1 MSQLQDLQFVK
12 RFSHLPKRF
21 YQFKNPTPL
30 HGELALVAVSADAA
44 KLIDL
49 NLCTQDQQQLTDFI
63 AGCWLPEGAE
73 PLAMKYAGHQFGFYN
88 PELGDGR
95 GLLLGEVRN
104 KQGEY
109 WDLHLKGAGQ
119 TAWSRFADG
128 RAVLR
133 SSIREFLGSEA
144 LFHLGIPTTRALAL
158 VASTEPVRR
167 ERIEYAT
174 SLLRLTASH
183 IRFGHFEHLYYTND
197 LEGLKLLLNFVIEHH
212 YPELLE
218 SQDPAAGL
226 LAEVLERSALLVAK
240 WQAYGFCHGVLNTDN
255 MSILGETFDFG
266 PYAFLDNYQPDYVG
280 NHSDDQGRYAFNRQA
295 SIVHW
300 NLICLGQALL
310 PLSNEQAIRQVLDS
324 FPEKYQEYYQKQ
336 MAARL
341 GVHAQDDWSLVIE
354 FLGFCELTACDWTG
368 VLRSLAEGKSAKA
381 SALMLTKDNQEPVGW
396 QAWLTK
402 WTQRINQLYADQQAA
417 IEFLCSVNP
426 CVLPRTHL
434 LQQAIQQAEQ
444 GDFTEVNR
452 LLAIFRTPFSS
463 EGKKVTDLSSAPSWA
478 EGLALSCS
486 S

>member
-1 MSQLQDLQFVK
+1 MQLHTLKFVN
-12 RFSHLPKRF
+12 RFIYLPERF
-21 YQFKNPTPL
+21 YQLTQPTPL
-30 HGELALVAVSADAA
+30 TGQLALVAVSADAA

-49 NLCTQDQQQLTDFI
+49 NLCSQDQQQLIGFL
-63 AGCWLPEGAE
+63 AGRWLPKGAE

-104 KQGEY
+104 QQGQF
-109 WDLHLKGAGQ
+109 WDLHLKGAGP

-158 VASTEPVRR
+158 VTSTQAIRR
-167 ERIEYAT
+167 ETLEPAAT
-174 SLLRLTASH
+174 LLRLTASH
-183 IRFGHFEHLYYTND
+183 IRFGHFEHLYYSND
-197 LEGLKLLLNFVIEHH
+197 IEGLKLLVDFVIKYH
-212 YPELLE
+212 YPALQEN
-218 SQDPAAGL
+218 QDTAAAL
-226 LAEVLERSALLVAK
+226 LAEALERSALLVAK

-266 PYAFLDNYQPDYVG
+266 PYAFLDTYEPGFVG
-280 NHSDDQGRYAFNRQA
+280 NHSDDQGRYAFNRQP

-324 FPEKYQEYYQKQ
+324 FSSRYQYHYQQ
-336 MAARL
+336 LMAARL
-341 GVHAQDDWSLVIE
+341 GVNAEKDWPLVE
-354 FLGFCELTACDWTG
+354 DFLEFCELTACDWTQ
-368 VLRSLAEGKSAKA
+368 VLRALAEGNTVKA
-381 SALMLTKDNQEPVGW
+381 SHLMQTKNQQEPKGW
-396 QAWLTK
+396 QLWLTY
-402 WTQRINQLYADQQAA
+402 WTKRIADLYPNQAA
-417 IEFLCSVNP
+417 ASKFLTGVNP

-444 GDFTEVNR
+444 GDFNEVNR
-452 LLAIFRTPFSS
+452 LFAVFKTPFYKA
-463 EGKKVTDLSSAPSWA
+463 GKQIQDMASAPSGS
-478 EGLALSCS
+478 ESITLSCS